1 MTIRLFLSAGIAA
14 ASTSFSGQAAAQTS
28 TAGSAT
34 IVEPG
39 GVNLFEG
46 AAAPRSAGLGEVT
59 FVLSTQINGSLAV
72 QLPGFVAQASNGGTM
87 LLLDDEGGRSVTGT
101 TMASEA
107 LSLSFSSGAD
117 GVGPQGS
124 RSAASNITV
133 LLAQYN

>member
-14 ASTSFSGQAAAQTS
+14 AATSFSGQAAAQTS
-28 TAGSAT
+28 TSGSVT
-34 IVEPG
+34 IAEPG
-39 GVNLFEG
+39 GVNLLQNT
-46 AAAPRSAGLGEVT
+46 ATPRSGGVGEVT

-107 LSLSFSSGAD
+107 LSLSFSSGAESA
-117 GVGPQGS
+117 GPQGS